1 MPNQYVNKV
10 VYGGDTLIDLTQD
23 TVTAEKLMSGYTAHD
38 RSGASIS
45 GSCTFDADTGD
56 ADAVASEILSGKSG
70 YVNGAKVTGTMPN
83 RGGSNVTIS
92 TKNGTT
98 ISNGYYDGSGKAVI
112 DATSATNL
120 VASNIRNG
128 VSILGVTGTLSA
140 EDTLTVGP
148 VSVTPYTTAQ
158 TVTAAG
164 ESLDYITQV
173 TVAAIAY
180 AETDNTAGGKTVTI
194 GTVAP

>member
-38 RSGASIS
+38 RSGAPIT
-45 GSCTFDADTGD
+45 GSCTYDADTSD
-56 ADAVASEILSGKSG
+56 ADAVASEILSGKTG
-70 YVNGAKVTGTMPN
+70 YVNGSKVTGTMPN
-83 RGGSNVTIS
+83 RGGNNVTIS
-92 TKNGTT
+92 TKSGTA

-112 DATSATNL
+112 DSTSATNL